1 MFKLCNIVNQFRVG
15 CVWKVLAV
23 NFTPYTNTEKMA
35 KIMQIVHRWCVGNI
49 EADLC
54 IKRQAHALTPAQAT
68 GLKFVCVCHHD
79 VWPSVV
85 VCLLA

>member
-54 IKRQAHALTPAQAT
+54 LALQAHALTPAQAT
-68 GLKFVCVCHHD
+68 GLKFVYV
-79 VWPSVV
+79 PS
-85 VCLLA
+85 